1 MNANEL
7 RIGNLIYKPIPKKDM
22 PIEIVEILSINDSFD
37 YLDVK
42 NKDGYITESC
52 ELNKFIPIPLTEEI
66 LLKCGFEYQD
76 DLGIFFK
83 GLFEIQKLRL
93 GIDLRERFEAMLYD
107 FNPSL
112 DYLHQLQNLYF
123 ALTGEELN
131 VNL

>member
-1 MNANEL
+1 MIEIKEI
-7 RIGNLIYKPIPKKDM
+7 RIGNYVNDYLGNTVKVTDIYKGLIYHTENKIG
-22 PIEIVEILSINDSFD
+22 VTHGNIL
-37 YLDVK
+37 
-42 NKDGYITESC
+42 E
-52 ELNKFIPIPLTEEI
+52 PIPLTEDI

-123 ALTGEELN
+123 ALTNEELIIS
-131 VNL
+131 L

>member
-1 MNANEL
+1 MIKENEI
-7 RIGNLIYKPIPKKDM
+7 RVGNKVLVNNI
-22 PIEIVEILSINDSFD
+22 IVTIKSINFNPVNNEYYVGVFENSSQ
-37 YLDVK
+37 YL
-42 NKDGYITESC
+42 IALC
-52 ELNKFIPIPLTEEI
+52 FPIPLTEEI

-112 DYLHQLQNLYF
+112 DYLHQLQNIHF
-123 ALTGEELN
+123 VLTGTELIYKN
-131 VNL
+131 N